1 MKGSRDVL
9 PQAAAAV
16 GIQVSSSR
24 NRHSDD
30 SGADSSVCPYK
41 ARQSRT
47 KEDNRGQGKQNN
59 REQGKKMA
67 SERRSRD
74 KGRFRGEESSRDKG
88 VLILDLD
95 RRLDLENADSSNNN

>member
-1 MKGSRDVL
+1 
-9 PQAAAAV
+9 
-16 GIQVSSSR
+16 
-24 NRHSDD
+24 
-30 SGADSSVCPYK
+30 
-41 ARQSRT
+41 
-47 KEDNRGQGKQNN
+47 
-59 REQGKKMA
+59 MA